1 MVTWGCVAPEGIY
14 FCTPMLAK
22 GIPLGNLVWAKACY
36 LAILLQ
42 EKWNFG
48 NSRIQTQNFRYIGLE
63 MAKILAFFVKKTP
76 IHDTFDVGFDLAK
89 GTMFKKIG
97 PENSIILKL
106 QAAQP
111 YPDLAEN
118 PLPPPVKL
126 TRQFS

>member
-63 MAKILAFFVKKTP
+63 MAKFWHFLSRK
-76 IHDTFDVGFDLAK
+76 
-89 GTMFKKIG
+89 
-97 PENSIILKL
+97 
-106 QAAQP
+106 
-111 YPDLAEN
+111 
-118 PLPPPVKL
+118 
-126 TRQFS
+126 RQFMTHLM